1 MISAASSQIEA
12 TGGDNLRTTVNGID
26 VPDYAKVQGILIGAV
41 AAFVV
46 VITIFGPENH
56 GSEFEKHKVAFESG
70 AGDDETTADGAS
82 TSSGNYEFGNEKRP
96 ETVGVSKV

>member
-1 MISAASSQIEA
+1 
-12 TGGDNLRTTVNGID
+12 
-26 VPDYAKVQGILIGAV
+26 LIGAV

-70 AGDDETTADGAS
+70 AGDDQSATDAAS

-96 ETVGVSKV
+96 GIVGETKV